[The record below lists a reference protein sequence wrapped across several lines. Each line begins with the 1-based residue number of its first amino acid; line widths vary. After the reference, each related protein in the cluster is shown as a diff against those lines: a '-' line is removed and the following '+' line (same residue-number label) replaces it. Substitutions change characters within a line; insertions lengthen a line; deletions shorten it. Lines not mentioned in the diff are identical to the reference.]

1 MRRRHRR
8 LAVAVA
14 LALVAATLGDA
25 MAGTIVGK
33 VEARSPERSQGAAA
47 AGGDAAYA
55 NRRYK
60 FLERIDY
67 DTLRDFVVSIDRV
80 SHPAPTPAPRA
91 VITQKDGQFSP
102 HVLPVV
108 VGTEVEWPNLD
119 DIFHNVFSISDAC
132 GFDLGLYKRGE
143 GAKKVRFELPG
154 RVDVFCSIHTKM
166 SCIVLVL
173 PNPWFARADERGRY
187 VIKDVPPGTYRLKAW
202 HERLPA
208 QVKEV
213 VVPEAGEVKVDFTLG
228 LGQQP

>member
-1 MRRRHRR
+1 MYLRFHRAA
-8 LAVAVA
+8 LVLGAAVA
-14 LALVAATLGDA
+14 LAFTREAG
-25 MAGTIVGK
+25 AGTIVGK
-33 VEARSPERSQGAAA
+33 VEARSPERAAGAAA
-47 AGGDAAYA
+47 GSDAAYG

-67 DTLRDFVVSIDRV
+67 RALRDFVVSIDRV
-80 SHPAPTPAPRA
+80 SQPASMPTRA
-91 VITQKDGQFSP
+91 VVTQRDGQFLP

-143 GAKKVRFELPG
+143 GAKTVRFDLPG

-166 SCIVLVL
+166 SCVVLVL
-173 PNPWFARADERGRY
+173 PNPWFARADDRGRY

-202 HERLPA
+202 HERLPV
-208 QVKEV
+208 QIKEV
-213 VVPEAGEVKVDFTLG
+213 VVPETGEVRVDFTLG